1 MLTLLGVAW
10 IIVGEEKLNVHEDT
24 STETC
29 QQEEIFADVSKGTPW
44 GVEHYVED
52 YLVYQCIQAAI
63 IIYIYIY
70 IYIYIC
76 SIDWVV
82 YNNKYISHS
91 SGGYKSEV
99 MVAADFVSA
108 DNPLSGS

>member
-1 MLTLLGVAW
+1 MLTLLDVAW
-10 IIVGEEKLNVHEDT
+10 SIMGEEKLNVHEDT

-29 QQEEIFADVSKGTPW
+29 QQEEVFADVSKGIPW
-44 GVEHYVED
+44 GVEHCVED
-52 YLVYQCIQAAI
+52 YLVYQCIQAAV

-70 IYIYIC
+70 IYIY